1 MKLQLA
7 IDTLNLSDAIRLIDD
22 LYDYID
28 IIEIGT
34 PLVLLEGTKA
44 TEVISNRFP
53 EKEVLCDAK
62 IMDAGSFESQ
72 IVFEAGA
79 DYVTIL
85 GLADD
90 KTLEEYVDQA
100 RKYDKKVVVDMI
112 NVENID
118 KRVPKLE
125 EIGVDVIAVH
135 TGVDRQAL
143 GRTPLDDLKEIKK
156 YASKT
161 KIAVAGGINEN
172 TIDKYIKVR
181 PDIVIVGS
189 GITSAE
195 LPQNSAERMYKAI
208 QKYR

>member
-1 MKLQLA
+1 VKLQLA
-7 IDTLNLSDAIRLIDD
+7 IDTLNLSGAIRLIDD

-53 EKEVLCDAK
+53 EKEILCDAK

-72 IVFEAGA
+72 LVFEAGA
-79 DYVTIL
+79 DYVTVL

-90 KTLEEYVDQA
+90 KTLEECVEQA

-172 TIDKYIKVR
+172 TLDKYIKVK

-189 GITSAE
+189 GIISAE
-195 LPQNSAERMYKAI
+195 IPQNSAERVYKAI
-208 QKYR
+208 RKHR

>member
-7 IDTLNLSDAIRLIDD
+7 IDTLNLSGAIRLIDD

-53 EKEVLCDAK
+53 EKEILCDAK

-72 IVFEAGA
+72 LVFEAGA
-79 DYVTIL
+79 DYVTVL

-90 KTLEEYVDQA
+90 KTLEECVEQA

-172 TIDKYIKVR
+172 TLDKYIKVK

-189 GITSAE
+189 GIISAE
-195 LPQNSAERMYKAI
+195 IPQNSAERVYKAI
-208 QKYR
+208 RKHR

>member
-1 MKLQLA
+1 VKLQLA

-100 RKYDKKVVVDMI
+100 RKYDKKVIVDMI

>member
-7 IDTLNLSDAIRLIDD
+7 IDTLNLSDAIRLVDN

-79 DYVTIL
+79 DYVTVL

-90 KTLEEYVDQA
+90 KTIEECVDQA
-100 RKYDKKVVVDMI
+100 RKYGKKVVVDMI
-112 NVENID
+112 NVENMD
-118 KRVPKLE
+118 KRVPRLE

-135 TGVDRQAL
+135 TGVDRQEL
-143 GRTPLDDLKEIKK
+143 GRTPLDDLKEIKR
-156 YASKT
+156 YANKT
-161 KIAVAGGINEN
+161 KLAVAGGINEN
-172 TIDKYIKVR
+172 TIDKYIKVKS
-181 PDIVIVGS
+181 DIIIVGS

-195 LPQNSAERMYKAI
+195 LPQNSAEKMYKAI
-208 QKYR
+208 QKHR

>member
-90 KTLEEYVDQA
+90 KTLEECVDQA

-195 LPQNSAERMYKAI
+195 IPQNSAERMYKAI